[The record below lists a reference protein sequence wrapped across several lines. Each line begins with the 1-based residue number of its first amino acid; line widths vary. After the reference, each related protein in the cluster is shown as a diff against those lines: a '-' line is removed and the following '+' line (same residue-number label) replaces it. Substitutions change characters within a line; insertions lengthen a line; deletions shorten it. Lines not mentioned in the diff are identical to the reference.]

1 MLRKDDFRE
10 LKMAIC
16 GFTRTHSRITSL
28 LAGFAL
34 AAVPIVAGEAAWAGN
49 ANSANPNMG
58 HFYMA
63 RQQIQITDDSPVIN
77 YKGGGA
83 PGQMGAQGMAPGAPM
98 PLPRAGFQRF
108 SQTLPSYS
116 NTLPQVNNG
125 VPKAPPPVRQNLN
138 SGMQAKAGNLKPSKK
153 KAAAKGKKPDAAPKA
168 VTTPKAYSPYKGYDP
183 KIAPP
188 PSHSANAQGGG
199 GARSDTKVRGSVLH
213 WARGRGGR

>member
-1 MLRKDDFRE
+1 
-10 LKMAIC
+10 MAIS
-16 GFTRTHSRITSL
+16 GFTRTKGRSHTRSHTRSARLIGAL
-28 LAGFAL
+28 AL
-34 AAVPIVAGEAAWAGN
+34 AAVPLIAGEAAWAGN
-49 ANSANPNMG
+49 ADSANPNMG

-83 PGQMGAQGMAPGAPM
+83 PGQAGAQGMAPGVPA

-138 SGMQAKAGNLKPSKK
+138 SGMQGKAGKLKPSKK
-153 KAAAKGKKPDAAPKA
+153 KAATTKKPAAAPKA
-168 VTTPKAYSPYKGYDP
+168 AATPKAYSPYKGYDP
-183 KIAPP
+183 KTAPP
-188 PSHSANAQGGG
+188 PSHTANAHAGGG
-199 GARSDTKVRGSVLH
+199 SRTDAKVRGSVLH

>member
-1 MLRKDDFRE
+1 
-10 LKMAIC
+10 MAIS
-16 GFTRTHSRITSL
+16 GFTRTHGRSHTRSARLIGAL
-28 LAGFAL
+28 AL
-34 AAVPIVAGEAAWAGN
+34 AAVPVVAGEAAWAGN
-49 ANSANPNMG
+49 ADSANPNMG

-83 PGQMGAQGMAPGAPM
+83 PGQMGAQGMAPGAPV

-153 KAAAKGKKPDAAPKA
+153 KATAKGKKPDAAPKA
-168 VTTPKAYSPYKGYDP
+168 AAPPRSYSPYKGYDP
-183 KIAPP
+183 KITPP
-188 PSHSANAQGGG
+188 PGQTANAHAGGG
-199 GARSDTKVRGSVLH
+199 SRTDAKVRGSVLH
-213 WARGRGGR
+213 WARGRGGK

>member
-1 MLRKDDFRE
+1 
-10 LKMAIC
+10 MAIS
-16 GFTRTHSRITSL
+16 GFTRTKGRTARLIGAL
-28 LAGFAL
+28 AL
-34 AAVPIVAGEAAWAGN
+34 AAVPLTAGEAAWAGN

-83 PGQMGAQGMAPGAPM
+83 PGQAGAQGMAPGAPV

-138 SGMQAKAGNLKPSKK
+138 SGMQGKAGKLKPSKK
-153 KAAAKGKKPDAAPKA
+153 KAASKKPDAAPKA
-168 VTTPKAYSPYKGYDP
+168 AATPKSYSPYKGYDP
-183 KIAPP
+183 KTAPP
-188 PSHSANAQGGG
+188 PSHTANAHAGGG
-199 GARSDTKVRGSVLH
+199 SRTDAKVRGSVLH